1 MQYVEQLQTP
11 NHPLS
16 REQPLPSTIP
26 AKFKFI
32 VLGAAGAGKT
42 SLLRRYF
49 YKQFEYERMPTLGA
63 DFYVGRVPI
72 STEKKNAATAT
83 SVGSDDTPPNSSST
97 LDSNARSDENIT
109 STTAYINLQMWDTPG
124 KENFAL
130 QHRRQQ
136 QQVKYSTSLS
146 DSFVQHA
153 DAIMLVYDMTSSTS
167 FTRLLKWYGDLIE
180 LFTKTKKS
188 IPILIVAN
196 KLDLYNQ
203 GMDGKDQ
210 RNEQTG
216 RPMVAQRNVLGLHGI
231 DYYGKNFQYEYQ
243 IVPNNNKD
251 ATSAASISSSNEV
264 STTNSSAIDDP
275 LRSNKGTKRRMEISS
290 YLVNR
295 DNWTTD
301 GSYLESLLQSEDG
314 SHPDRDMVLL
324 WCMRNRLQLVE
335 ISAATGEGV
344 HKAVDALIGLALENT
359 ATESSAETSNLI
371 QIQKVNRIN
380 EELDLHHRYS
390 NKNSNCCFIF
400 PTFRCCRN

>member
-11 NHPLS
+11 NQNSSLL
-16 REQPLPSTIP
+16 EQPSLVTIP
-26 AKFKFI
+26 PKLKFI

-49 YKQFEYERMPTLGA
+49 YKQFEYGRMPTLGA

-72 STEKKNAATAT
+72 STTNNN
-83 SVGSDDTPPNSSST
+83 SIVGIGSEFTPPF
-97 LDSNARSDENIT
+97 DSDAASHEENT
-109 STTAYINLQMWDTPG
+109 STYAYINLQMWDTPG

-203 GMDGKDQ
+203 GMNCKDQ
-210 RNEQTG
+210 RNGAQMG
-216 RPMVAQRNVLGLHGI
+216 RPVVAQRNVLGLHDI
-231 DYYGKNFQYEYQ
+231 DYYGKNFRYEYQ
-243 IVPNNNKD
+243 IVPTNDKEV
-251 ATSAASISSSNEV
+251 AASAVSISSSNDV
-264 STTNSSAIDDP
+264 STTNGSTIDDP
-275 LRSNKGTKRRMEISS
+275 LLSSKGTKRRMEISS

-301 GSYLESLLQSEDG
+301 GSYLESLLHSEDG

-344 HKAVDALIGLALENT
+344 HKAVEALIILALENAST
-359 ATESSAETSNLI
+359 ASNAETSSMMKI
-371 QIQKVNRIN
+371 QNENRIN
-380 EELDLHHRYS
+380 DELDLHRRYS
-390 NKNSNCCFIF
+390 NKNKNCCFIF
-400 PTFRCCRN
+400 PSFRCCRN

>member
-1 MQYVEQLQTP
+1 MQNVEHLQRP
-11 NHPLS
+11 KQQD
-16 REQPLPSTIP
+16 QPPSSLPH
-26 AKFKFI
+26 KLKFI

-72 STEKKNAATAT
+72 STGINNAIRTNNDSKNIQ
-83 SVGSDDTPPNSSST
+83 G
-97 LDSNARSDENIT
+97 
-109 STTAYINLQMWDTPG
+109 STTTAAYISLQMWDTPG

-130 QHRRQQ
+130 QHRRQKH

-167 FTRLLKWYGDLIE
+167 FTRLLKWYGDLVE

-196 KLDLYNQ
+196 KVDLYNQ
-203 GMDGKDQ
+203 GMEGKQQ
-210 RNEQTG
+210 RNDNQPG
-216 RPMVAQRNVLGLHGI
+216 RPVVAQRNVMGLHGI
-231 DYYGKNFQYEYQ
+231 EYYGKNFQYEYQ
-243 IVPNNNKD
+243 IVPNNDKD
-251 ATSAASISSSNEV
+251 VASAASINSSNEEN
-264 STTNSSAIDDP
+264 TTNDSTLDDP
-275 LRSNKGTKRRMEISS
+275 RFAHKGTKRRMEISS

-344 HKAVDALIGLALENT
+344 HEAVEALIVLALENT
-359 ATESSAETSNLI
+359 AASVTETSDKSP
-371 QIQKVNRIN
+371 IQKKTRIN
-380 EELDLHHRYS
+380 DDLDLHHRYS
-390 NKNSNCCFIF
+390 NKNNNCCFIF
-400 PTFRCCRN
+400 PSFRNCCKR